1 VIVLAVMPGA
11 EAVSLLLDDEP
22 PLPLEPH
29 AAASKATAAIA
40 ATARPDLCGL
50 LM

>member
-1 VIVLAVMPGA
+1 MPGA
-11 EAVSLLLDDEP
+11 EAVSLLLDEL
-22 PLPLEPH
+22 PLPLEPQ

-40 ATARPDLCGL
+40 ATARLDLCGL